1 MNTLIPLDSVGVITL
16 DDIPRLYRVNDV
28 INGLVYLQS
37 IDGAL
42 SFRTV
47 LPDHFWVLLD
57 EF

>member
-1 MNTLIPLDSVGVITL
+1 MNTSIPLDSVGVITL

-42 SFRTV
+42 AFRTV
-47 LPDHFWVLLD
+47 LPSDFWVLID
-57 EF
+57 QF